1 MFENYINKIYKGLW
15 EKIDTEGKS
24 ISIGDITNCDIDDY
38 YRHFVLADVNYQIYK
53 DKLERFANI
62 YFDFSDKEF
71 KAKIDELDSYY
82 RQNAIYPK
90 SKLRDLLKS
99 AVEIRLNVLIRP
111 LHSLIWF
118 VFKNELTKPLN
129 EILLKLDYISDYK
142 YLTDKLIDDITEE
155 HSGKSS
161 TFLISSAEFRH
172 RIINIDMEHIN
183 NSSIDDLIDELEP
196 IFDFFDEKNEK
207 DEKVIPVE
215 ALILFIDDKG
225 YKPLAGFLEKK
236 YMQISDAKLSKKE
249 IKNIFEKLEESY
261 NKYQDEDILNSTV
274 NGFEE
279 QINTFGDEDIAGKS
293 IEEDVIEYEMEQ
305 KDTEEK
311 DYVDINDENTEK
323 SEKVT
328 DEKSD
333 NKGSSKSFKDM
344 MKDYLME
351 FEID

>member
-1 MFENYINKIYKGLW
+1 MFENYIQKVYKNLIG
-15 EKIDTEGKS
+15 KIDTDKKNINIGN
-24 ISIGDITNCDIDDY
+24 ISNSEIDDY

-62 YFDFSDKEF
+62 YFDFSDEEF
-71 KAKIDELDSYY
+71 KAKIDELDAYY

-90 SKLRDLLKS
+90 SKFQDLLKS
-99 AVEIRLNVLIRP
+99 AIEIRLNILIRP
-111 LHSLIWF
+111 LHSFNWF

-142 YLTDKLIDDITEE
+142 YLTEKLIEDITEE

-172 RIINIDMEHIN
+172 RIINIDIKHIN
-183 NSSIDDLIDELEP
+183 NSTIDDLINELDP
-196 IFDFFDEKNEK
+196 VFDFFDEQNDK

-236 YMQISDAKLSKKE
+236 YMQISDAKLSKSE
-249 IKNIFEKLEESY
+249 IKNIFSKLEESY
-261 NKYQDEDILNSTV
+261 NKYQDEDILNSSV

-279 QINTFGDEDIAGKS
+279 QINTFGDEDIAGKA
-293 IEEDVIEYEMEQ
+293 IEEDIIEYEMEH
-305 KDTEEK
+305 KEPENDE
-311 DYVDINDENTEK
+311 DYVDLNEGMPEKNESETNIN
-323 SEKVT
+323 
-328 DEKSD
+328 
-333 NKGSSKSFKDM
+333 SSQTFKDM
-344 MKDYLME
+344 MKDYLTE
-351 FEID
+351 FEIE